1 MVTWYWAAEYIKVLA
16 GYIFLMFI
24 WPLFMLRKYL
34 KGRSTTFCFA
44 FCITFQPVLVN
55 TAVLLLGLVHLLIPW
70 VFRGLFYI
78 PFLIEVWKWLGW
90 GKKEGRKLKHLLNGT
105 YGIKLFCHNGLCGAG
120 RRIRGFF
127 RMVRARL
134 HTHWWEYGL
143 LSVVIIYGMIY
154 FSWGAFQDYS
164 YGFGDMYT
172 HHSWIYGLIQGQ
184 IFSAGVYPEG
194 VHCFIYGL
202 HVLFGIRVYSCIL
215 FLQPVH
221 VAVFLLSVYILL
233 KEVFHWKYTPIFTLA
248 AFLTIDVVC
257 IDAVYSMSRLQWM
270 LPQEFG
276 LYTPF
281 LCAAFLIR
289 YLGSEKKMAFR
300 GKLTKGYWDENLL
313 VFALSLSA
321 SLAIHF
327 YPTIMAF
334 FLCLAFVP
342 LHVRKIFSGKRFVP
356 LVTAAVAGIVVAVL
370 PMGGA
375 LASGIEFQGSIGWA
389 MSVIDGTEGQPQE
402 TPEPTAAPEE
412 VEAPSGEGAAAGS
425 LEQGGQ
431 QEGAPGQKEEAAPQK
446 PKEPLADRVK
456 RILVR
461 VGSALQRKALAMYRA
476 GYVTLYRQE
485 RAAWIIGATAL
496 AFAIWLLM
504 RFILTLAGF
513 LYKRKKIRRDSFD
526 GYFSITLASMIFMGM
541 YCANSIGLPSLIAG
555 SRLCTTIQ
563 MLILAMMMVPFD
575 LIFTLLHLMI
585 CEGVLKV
592 VSAFVTAGIY
602 VGTILTGNFH
612 GFLYYELTRFNGAV
626 LCTDSIISTLPPY
639 SYTIVS
645 PVDELYQMIQ
655 YGWHEELLNFVNESQ
670 TEEYRIPA
678 EHLFLFVEKTPIEYA
693 QSHFFTGP
701 EWLACER
708 YPAYYNSYV
717 SQCPDITTSRL
728 LGEEEM
734 TGTRYQFEL
743 KASVYSIL
751 GVRTLVESLAYK
763 WCQKF
768 AALYPGELQTYYE
781 DEHFI
786 CYYIKQNPQSLYQL
800 GILYQSEEE

>member
-1 MVTWYWAAEYIKVLA
+1 M
-16 GYIFLMFI
+16 
-24 WPLFMLRKYL
+24 
-34 KGRSTTFCFA
+34 
-44 FCITFQPVLVN
+44 
-55 TAVLLLGLVHLLIPW
+55 
-70 VFRGLFYI
+70 
-78 PFLIEVWKWLGW
+78 
-90 GKKEGRKLKHLLNGT
+90 
-105 YGIKLFCHNGLCGAG
+105 
-120 RRIRGFF
+120 
-127 RMVRARL
+127 
-134 HTHWWEYGL
+134 
-143 LSVVIIYGMIY
+143 
-154 FSWGAFQDYS
+154 
-164 YGFGDMYT
+164 
-172 HHSWIYGLIQGQ
+172 
-184 IFSAGVYPEG
+184 
-194 VHCFIYGL
+194 
-202 HVLFGIRVYSCIL
+202 
-215 FLQPVH
+215 
-221 VAVFLLSVYILL
+221 
-233 KEVFHWKYTPIFTLA
+233 
-248 AFLTIDVVC
+248 
-257 IDAVYSMSRLQWM
+257 
-270 LPQEFG
+270 
-276 LYTPF
+276 
-281 LCAAFLIR
+281 
-289 YLGSEKKMAFR
+289 
-300 GKLTKGYWDENLL
+300 
-313 VFALSLSA
+313 
-321 SLAIHF
+321 
-327 YPTIMAF
+327 
-334 FLCLAFVP
+334 
-342 LHVRKIFSGKRFVP
+342 RKIFSGKRFVP

-446 PKEPLADRVK
+446 PREPLADRVK
-456 RILVR
+456 RILAKI
-461 VGSALQRKALAMYRA
+461 GSALQRKALAMYGA

-485 RAAWIIGATAL
+485 RAVWIIGATAL
-496 AFAIWLLM
+496 AFAIWLLL

-513 LYKRKKIRRDSFD
+513 LYKKKKIRRDGFD

-563 MLILAMMMVPFD
+563 MLILAMMMLPFD

-670 TEEYRIPA
+670 TEEYRVPA

>member
-34 KGRSTTFCFA
+34 RGRSTVFCFS

-55 TAVLLLGLVHLLIPW
+55 TAVLLLGLVHLLNPW

-78 PFLIEVWKWLGW
+78 PFLLEVWKWLGW

-678 EHLFLFVEKTPIEYA
+678 EHLFLFVCKP
-693 QSHFFTGP
+693 
-701 EWLACER
+701 
-708 YPAYYNSYV
+708 V
-717 SQCPDITTSRL
+717 SGHYHVQ
-728 LGEEEM
+728 
-734 TGTRYQFEL
+734 
-743 KASVYSIL
+743 
-751 GVRTLVESLAYK
+751 
-763 WCQKF
+763 
-768 AALYPGELQTYYE
+768 AAGGRGNDRNKVPV
-781 DEHFI
+781 
-786 CYYIKQNPQSLYQL
+786 
-800 GILYQSEEE
+800 